1 VRKKENKEKK
11 DIKEKVSEILELP
24 SEIILD
30 VPKLI
35 FIGNKNLSIEN
46 YKGIIEYSDKIIRI
60 NTNPYMIKITGQKL
74 EIKTITAEEI
84 LILGEILTLEFIS

>member
-1 VRKKENKEKK
+1 MRKKENKEKK